1 MSGRRERS
9 EDRRQDTN
17 ARDDRSDP
25 LAVPARTRSPASKQ
39 SGESDWA
46 WTLLE
51 EVVDLADRLQVSP
64 EAVASA
70 WERVVA
76 AALEQGRS
84 LSEARGRLLDVL
96 LDGLDLRGSV
106 PQPVVDQAR
115 KVAARRRRLV
125 EEGAWSVAD
134 LADVRDVT
142 AGAVHTWLGRQRD
155 ADRLFTVSSGR
166 ETYVPAVLLDEAAE
180 PYEGLD
186 EVIGPLKQAGMDAWA
201 LWVWLDTPSSW
212 LDGQRPADLIADG
225 QVERVARA
233 ARDKSATAA
242 ARSAQPA
249 A

>member
-1 MSGRRERS
+1 MPGTRQRS
-9 EDRRQDTN
+9 QDRRQDPGERSGRFEVL
-17 ARDDRSDP
+17 ARMRG
-25 LAVPARTRSPASKQ
+25 PAPDQ
-39 SGESDWA
+39 DEDQDWA
-46 WTLLE
+46 WRLLE
-51 EVVDLADRLQVSP
+51 EIGELAERLQVPP
-64 EAVASA
+64 EAIASA
-70 WERVVA
+70 WERVVV

-84 LSEARGRLLDVL
+84 VSEARGRLVDVL

-106 PQPVVDQAR
+106 PQPVVDQAH

-134 LADVRDVT
+134 LAAVREVT

-166 ETYVPAVLLDEAAE
+166 ETYVPALLLDEAAE

-186 EVIGPLKQAGMDAWA
+186 EVIGPLKHAGMDPWA
-201 LWVWLDTPSSW
+201 LWVWLDTPSGW
-212 LDGQRPADLIADG
+212 LDGQRPADLIPEG

-233 ARDKSATAA
+233 AADKSATAA
-242 ARSAQPA
+242 ARSAEPA